1 MRPLHIITPVKDSI
15 LLTLESA
22 EAVLHS
28 QIEVPYHYTIYNDFS
43 TPSNRT
49 LLEQFVRDRSE
60 AISLVN
66 LSDIT
71 THPSPNY
78 RLMLQLSQQRAI
90 AEGTDLMIIESDVVV
105 RQHTI
110 QALIDGAVE
119 RCDCG
124 IAAAV
129 TVDERGRI
137 NYPYEYARG
146 HEGECYA
153 VKRHCS
159 FCCSLLTLELLQAL
173 DLRLLNPE
181 KHWFD
186 VVISHQ
192 SLELGFKN
200 YLFTYLPVTHHPHAS
215 RPWKQL
221 KYSNPIKYYWIKLT
235 QGFDKI

>member
-119 RCDCG
+119 RYDCG

-221 KYSNPIKYYWIKLT
+221 KYSNPMKYYWIKLT